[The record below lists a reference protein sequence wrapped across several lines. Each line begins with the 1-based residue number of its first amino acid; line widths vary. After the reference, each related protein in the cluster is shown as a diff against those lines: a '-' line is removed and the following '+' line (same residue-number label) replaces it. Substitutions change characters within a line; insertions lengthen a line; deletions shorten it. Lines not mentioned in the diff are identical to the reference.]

1 MFENLVFEVEDHVA
15 TITINRPERLNAT
28 DDRSRTEL
36 AQAWGIVR
44 DDPQVRVAIIT
55 GAGDRAFSVGQDIKA
70 TSESGIRNKVPGSR
84 LHHNVWK
91 PVICALNGMVV
102 GGGLHQVA
110 DADLVIA
117 AEHAVLFDTHC
128 KVGNVFALEPVALL
142 RRMPLAMVMQ
152 MALLPESGRITAQR
166 AYEIGLVNE
175 IVAAD
180 RLMPRARE
188 MANEIAA
195 LSPATVQ
202 ASIKAMWTSLDVGLQ
217 PAFDVAYRFVLQH
230 QLTHPDYHEGM
241 RAFAEKRAPQWHVEG
256 ADAASASP

>member
-1 MFENLVFEVEDHVA
+1 MFENLVFEVTDHVA
-15 TITINRPERLNAT
+15 TITLDRPERLNAT

-36 AQAWGIVR
+36 AQAWGLVR
-44 DDPQVRVAIIT
+44 DDPQIRVAIIT
-55 GAGDRAFSVGQDIKA
+55 GAGDKAFSVGQDIRA

-84 LHHNVWK
+84 LHHGVWK

-110 DADLVIA
+110 DADLIIA

-142 RRMPLAMVMQ
+142 RRMPLSMVMQ
-152 MALLPESGRITAQR
+152 LGLLPDSGRLTAQR
-166 AYEIGLVNE
+166 AFEIGLVNE
-175 IVAAD
+175 VVPAD
-180 RLMPRARE
+180 QLMPRARE
-188 MANEIAA
+188 LAAEIAT

-202 ASIKAMWTSLDVGLQ
+202 ASIKAMWTSLDVGLT

-241 RAFAEKRAPQWHVEG
+241 RAFAEKRAPRWVVDGLDDPE
-256 ADAASASP
+256 P